1 MFSIPMTSSSRA
13 RTSVVLAENAIA
25 VIILLLVINNE
36 NAIVVETSYQM
47 LEVLLFSSMK
57 IRVLTFSGQ
66 KK

>member
-1 MFSIPMTSSSRA
+1 MFSIPMTSISRA

-25 VIILLLVINNE
+25 VVILLLVINNE